1 MALKE
6 DPELIKK
13 AVRRCRK
20 VIRFLHDEMRRRED
34 AYVKETKA
42 LKESNASMSLQI
54 AALMELREDDKE
66 DPSSAE
72 YEDKYGIGYN

>member
-6 DPELIKK
+6 DPELIKQ
-13 AVRRCRK
+13 AVRNCRK
-20 VIRFLHDEMRRRED
+20 VIRNLQDEMRRREN

-54 AALMELREDDKE
+54 AALMELSEDTKPSNV
-66 DPSSAE
+66 DPSPC
-72 YEDKYGIGYN
+72 

>member
-13 AVRRCRK
+13 AVRNCRR
-20 VIRFLHDEMRRRED
+20 VIGLLHDEMRRRED

-54 AALMELREDDKE
+54 AALMELREDRRE
-66 DPSSAE
+66 NPR
-72 YEDKYGIGYN
+72 